1 MTRALAQPA
10 HPLCAFLP
18 WDSEFFGVRVA
29 SLQDC
34 RPTRGEL
41 RAAVAWCATERI
53 DCLYFLCAAD
63 ATASANAAEDEGF
76 RLVDVRIELQW
87 SATES
92 EAVMPAELPA
102 GVRPAGVA
110 DEPGLLRL
118 TDHAFQHSRFFHDA
132 HFSRERVNELFRR
145 WISQDLRGD
154 GMAERVLLAESDSV
168 AGYVTLN
175 PEGGDGVR
183 IGLIAIA
190 DRARQGGAG
199 ASLLAAAQA
208 HCRQTGRRRLV
219 VATQLRNV
227 AAQRLFQRCGCRTEK
242 VGLWFHKWFSRS

>member
-1 MTRALAQPA
+1 LTKAPSRPVN
-10 HPLCAFLP
+10 PFCTFLP
-18 WDSEFFGVRVA
+18 WDSELFGVRVA
-29 SLQDC
+29 SVQER
-34 RPTRGEL
+34 RPTRDQL
-41 RAAVAWCATERI
+41 RAVIEWCAAERI

-92 EAVMPAELPA
+92 GAVMAAELPA
-102 GVRPAGVA
+102 GVRQAGAA
-110 DEPGLLRL
+110 DEPSLLGL
-118 TDHAFQHSRFFHDA
+118 TDLAFQHSRFFHDA
-132 HFSRERVNELFRR
+132 NFSRERANELFRR
-145 WISQDLRGD
+145 WIAQDLRAE
-154 GMAERVLLAESDSV
+154 GMAERVLLAESDSI

-175 PEGGDGVR
+175 PEGSDGVR

-190 DRARQGGAG
+190 EWARQGGVG

-227 AAQRLFQRCGCRTEK
+227 AAQRLFQRCGCRTQT